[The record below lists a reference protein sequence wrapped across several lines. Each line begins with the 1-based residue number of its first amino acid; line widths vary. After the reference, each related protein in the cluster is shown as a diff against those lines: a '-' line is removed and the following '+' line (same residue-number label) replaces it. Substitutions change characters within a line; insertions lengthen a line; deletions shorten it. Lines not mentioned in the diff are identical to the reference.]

1 MINFILYPR
10 NGNVPL
16 KQSLNTY
23 SGKSSVVLWSLLAK
37 SAFHL
42 MFQNLS
48 VRTIFVFCVCV
59 KVLTYINI

>member
-1 MINFILYPR
+1 MINLILYPP

-16 KQSLNTY
+16 KQDFNMY
-23 SGKSSVVLWSLLAK
+23 SGKSSGVLWRLLTK

-42 MFQNLS
+42 VFQNVS

-59 KVLTYINI
+59 KLLTYINI